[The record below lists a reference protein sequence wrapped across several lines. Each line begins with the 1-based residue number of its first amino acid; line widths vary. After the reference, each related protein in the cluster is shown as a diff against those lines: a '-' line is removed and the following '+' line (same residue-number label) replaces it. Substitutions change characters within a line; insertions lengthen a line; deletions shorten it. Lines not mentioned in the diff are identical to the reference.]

1 MGGGARIRNIWSR
14 YYAEC
19 HAILFVVDAADS
31 PKLNQARDALF
42 ESLTH
47 SALRGKPLLIVA
59 NKQDVPGA
67 MSPSDLETFFSIPSF
82 LKQHPPTSSTPSPP
96 LLESTPPDHQPPPRA
111 LSSTLDPFT
120 EVKVVG
126 TVARGVSEE
135 DPSVSHG
142 GEEVPGAVAVEVTEG
157 LRWLVTAVDAEPG
170 LYARVQREAEAQRAE
185 EERLRT
191 VRRTQRERERALEN
205 QPVEAPP
212 MDGADDEEEVTP
224 VRSRTRPEGT
234 RDETAAESP
243 WSVAPEVTPERST
256 LPDLVHAADGEDL
269 SVLMLSPEG
278 QGETY

>member
-1 MGGGARIRNIWSR
+1 M
-14 YYAEC
+14 
-19 HAILFVVDAADS
+19 
-31 PKLNQARDALF
+31 
-42 ESLTH
+42 
-47 SALRGKPLLIVA
+47 
-59 NKQDVPGA
+59 
-67 MSPSDLETFFSIPSF
+67 
-82 LKQHPPTSSTPSPP
+82 
-96 LLESTPPDHQPPPRA
+96 
-111 LSSTLDPFT
+111 
-120 EVKVVG
+120 VG

-269 SVLMLSPEG
+269 SVLMLSP
-278 QGETY
+278 